1 MLAIK
6 KNLILIEV
14 EVKVQISDPSSLRQ
28 EFEKQGGIYK
38 LSLIHEDTYYN
49 MPKGLRNLAFTDE
62 ALRIRNSIEFSREEK
77 KRPKSSIC
85 YFTYKGKKVDKVS
98 KSRKE
103 VEVVFDDAK
112 SLKEILSVL
121 GFREIFTVKKEREL
135 YEFEYKDNRIEALID
150 YLPILKTY
158 FLEVEIIAESIEQLE
173 EKRDLLFNF
182 LYLFGYSKYDS
193 IRESYL
199 ELILKKK

>member
-1 MLAIK
+1 M
-6 KNLILIEV
+6 IEV
-14 EVKVQISDPSSLRQ
+14 EIKVQISDPTSLRQ
-28 EFEKQGGIYK
+28 EFEKQGGIYQ

-49 MPKGLRNLAFTDE
+49 MPKGLRNLAFSDE
-62 ALRIRNSIEFSREEK
+62 ALRIRNSIEFSKNEK
-77 KRPKSSIC
+77 KKPKFSIC

-103 VEVVFDDAK
+103 VEVIFDDAE

-135 YEFEYKDNRIEALID
+135 YEFEYKDNIIEALID
-150 YLPILKTY
+150 YLPILKSY
-158 FLEVEIIAESIEQLE
+158 FLEVELIAESIEQLE

-182 LYLFGYSKYDS
+182 LSLFGYNENDS

-199 ELILKKK
+199 ELILKKN